1 MKIQPVILSGGA
13 GTRLWPLSREQYPKQ
28 LLAFQGEH
36 TLLQQTVQRLDGLST
51 LVGQVAEPMIVCN
64 EQHRFLVAEQLR
76 AIGHEPATILLEPEG
91 RNTAPALTVA
101 ALASL
106 NTGDDPLLLVMPAD
120 HVIANTG
127 AYHAAVKTAAEL
139 AQQGALVTFG
149 IVPTAPETGFGY
161 IRKGAPVADE
171 VTQPST
177 LSPQSYL
184 LDAFVEKPDVQTAQ
198 TYVDSGEYLWNSGMF
213 VMKASVWVEQL
224 SRFQPQMVEA
234 CRRAL
239 EMAVEDLDFCRLE
252 SAAFK
257 ACPSDS
263 IDYAVMER
271 LGANEGA
278 EGQPLAA
285 VVPLDAGWSDLGAWS
300 AIWEVGDACP
310 DGNVSKGDVLS
321 YNCHN
326 SLFHSEH
333 RLVAGVGLDGIVVV
347 ETADAVMV
355 AQKDHAQDVKMIV
368 ERLKADGRSERLVH
382 RQVYRPWGSYE
393 GIDAGARFQ
402 VKSIVVKPGAALSL
416 QMHHH
421 RAEHWIVVMGTA
433 RVTCGEREFLLTENQ
448 STYIPIGE
456 KHRLENPGAVPLE
469 IIEVQ
474 SGGYL
479 GEDDIVRFEDRYGR
493 EGTGREGTGRIKK

>member
-28 LLAFQGEH
+28 LLAFQGKF
-36 TLLQQTVQRLDGLST
+36 TLLQQTVQRLEGLST

-76 AIGHEPATILLEPEG
+76 AIDHKSAAILLEPEG

-106 NTGDDPLLLVMPAD
+106 DKGDDPVLLVMPAD
-120 HVIANTG
+120 HVIVDSD

-139 AQQGALVTFG
+139 ANNGALVTFG

-161 IRKGAPVADE
+161 IRKGAPIDANR
-171 VTQPST
+171 SCR
-177 LSPQSYL
+177 
-184 LDAFVEKPDVQTAQ
+184 LDAFIEKPDADTAQ
-198 TYVDSGEYLWNSGMF
+198 VYAKSDEYLWNSGMF
-213 VMKASVWVEQL
+213 VMRASVWIEQL
-224 SRFQPQMVEA
+224 TQFQPQIVTA
-234 CRRAL
+234 CQQAL
-239 EMAVEDLDFCRLE
+239 ALANDDLDFCRLDAE
-252 SAAFK
+252 AFK

-263 IDYAVMER
+263 IDYVVMER
-271 LGANEGA
+271 LGANASGET
-278 EGQPLAA
+278 LAA

-300 AIWEVGDACP
+300 AIWDVGESSA

-321 YNCHN
+321 HNCSN

-333 RLVAGVGLDGIVVV
+333 RLVAGVGLKDILVV

-355 AQKDHAQDVKMIV
+355 AHKDHAQDVKKIV
-368 ERLKADGRSERLVH
+368 DQLKLDRRSERLVH

-393 GIDAGARFQ
+393 GIDAGERFQ
-402 VKSIVVKPGAALSL
+402 VKRIVVNPGAALSL

-421 RAEHWIVVMGTA
+421 RAEHWVVVKGTA
-433 RVTCGEREFLLTENQ
+433 RVTCGDNEFLLSENQ

-456 KHRLENPGAVPLE
+456 KHRLENPGTMPLE

-474 SGGYL
+474 SGSYL

-493 EGTGREGTGRIKK
+493 KGDGRDEMPAR